1 MQRFSNTQNSFNTRK
16 GLTRE
21 GKEIL
26 ELKKTVAQL
35 EQTVMEINFSKAI
48 IVKENED
55 KSHQIEKLKKEVENL
70 KREKESESEKHKKE
84 KENEILKI
92 KQDNE
97 IEVGKVKKENEIEI
111 FKIKSENE
119 NLVEKLRREIEMLR
133 REKEI
138 ETEILKKEKESE
150 VLRIKEEFEN
160 EKQKGQKDN
169 VEFIYKLKSEF
180 FPATP
185 YVETKLIE
193 ENREKVKKLE
203 QEKQNLRLEIERLNK
218 ASSTVL
224 RSRST
229 KKI

>member
-1 MQRFSNTQNSFNTRK
+1 MQRSDYPSSSRPLK
-16 GLTRE
+16 KDTRE
-21 GKEIL
+21 VR
-26 ELKKTVAQL
+26 ELKERIAAL
-35 EQTVMEINFSKAI
+35 EQTMMELNFSKALI
-48 IVKENED
+48 IKENDD
-55 KSHQIEKLKKEVENL
+55 KSHQIDKLKKDSENL
-70 KREKESESEKHKKE
+70 KKEREAELEKIKKE
-84 KENEILKI
+84 RENEIQKI
-92 KQDNE
+92 KQE
-97 IEVGKVKKENEIEI
+97 HESVYEEK
-111 FKIKSENE
+111 
-119 NLVEKLRREIEMLR
+119 NLHIEKLRKEIEMLR

-160 EKQKGQKDN
+160 EQQKGQKDN

-218 ASSTVL
+218 ASSSVL